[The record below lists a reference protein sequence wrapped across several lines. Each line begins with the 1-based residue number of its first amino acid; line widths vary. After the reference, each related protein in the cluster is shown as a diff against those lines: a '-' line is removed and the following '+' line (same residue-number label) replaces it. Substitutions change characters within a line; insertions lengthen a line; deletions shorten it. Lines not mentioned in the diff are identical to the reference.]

1 MTDKSNDNF
10 NEVSDCLHS
19 DEVILVIKE
28 LDNEIV
34 DRIRGMIA
42 GNIIGDI
49 LGLPLEGGS
58 GNIEPYPPLEI
69 NERCIKEIRDLI
81 WSDDTS
87 MMIALATSLHEL
99 GGKVNM
105 VNERKHYLKWF
116 YEGEYTPNGIPFG
129 YGNTTSNALISGKA
143 GTGRNSNGNG
153 ALMRSSVIVPY
164 YLKKTDKDLDE
175 ASANS
180 CAVTH
185 GHPVSIFTNMIYTHI
200 LKRLIFGYSFEESLA
215 LAKSRYYDMISDINE
230 IFEKPV
236 FYTLTAYC
244 VTTLQTALYVNLESD
259 NFEEAVVKAVN
270 LGGDADTIG
279 AVTGALAG
287 ATYGFDSLCESY
299 KSAALSVINLYP
311 ALQKFFKEVGND

>member
-1 MTDKSNDNF
+1 MENVMADKFNDNF
-10 NEVSDCLHS
+10 NKVSDCLHS
-19 DEVILVIKE
+19 DEVISVVKE
-28 LDNEIV
+28 LEDEVV

-49 LGLPLEGGS
+49 LGLPLEGRN

-69 NERCIKEIRDLI
+69 NERCITEIKDLI

-87 MMIALATSLHEL
+87 MLIALATSLHEL
-99 GGKVNM
+99 GGKANM
-105 VNERKHYLKWF
+105 INERKHYLKWF
-116 YEGEYTPNGIPFG
+116 YEGEYTPNGISFG
-129 YGNTTSNALISGKA
+129 YGNTTRNALIYEKA
-143 GTGRNSNGNG
+143 GTDRNSNGNG
-153 ALMRSSVIVPY
+153 ALMRSSIIVPY
-164 YLKKTDKDLDE
+164 YLKKTDRDLDE

-180 CAVTH
+180 CVVTH

-200 LKRLIFGYSFEESLA
+200 LKKLIFGYSFEESLA

-244 VTTLQTALYVNLESD
+244 VTTLQTAFYVNLESD
-259 NFEEAVVKAVN
+259 NFGEALVKAVN

-287 ATYGFDSLCESY
+287 ASYGFDSLSESY
-299 KSAALSVINLYP
+299 KSAALSVINRYP
-311 ALQKFFKEVGND
+311 GLQKFF